1 MPLPLPVV
9 SRKINCRGIDKRDST
24 EQEVR
29 VGRDDS
35 RVIVGSNCL
44 TEATLDL
51 DLAGSLGEGVD
62 VDV

>member
-35 RVIVGSNCL
+35 RVIVGSNSF
-44 TEATLDL
+44 DRV
-51 DLAGSLGEGVD
+51 GHYFGVGFMGPR
-62 VDV
+62 VRG